1 VRIQVS
7 KPEYPKWLT
16 CRCREDC
23 RIPAVIFFR
32 DRVAL
37 LMQEKSL
44 HITLPQQ
51 DDLGTIF
58 IVESFLVFCYA
69 IPSPYPWSIQFLSD
83 FSNPI

>member
-1 VRIQVS
+1 
-7 KPEYPKWLT
+7 
-16 CRCREDC
+16 
-23 RIPAVIFFR
+23 
-32 DRVAL
+32 
-37 LMQEKSL
+37 MHEKSL

-51 DDLGTIF
+51 DDLGAIF